1 VILNNAMKNIKTRY
15 YLEPKTNKV
24 EERTKPELIMAEINY
39 GYATITPKGA
49 KRHKPTRFSLQV
61 TILPNRFGKPE
72 TNYKFDEGVFKKANK
87 NDATVRNRMLNFE
100 TALNEIASTHIT
112 NRTIPTPKELND
124 ALAERLRPEVVKA
137 PKEGILSYLYRK
149 IEKERANSS
158 KSMKTSK
165 AENTIK
171 TYVTL
176 SHLIENYELATNT
189 KLMFEALDSN
199 KYWHIWDV
207 LDDIFKGVVEVDNP
221 NQPKKQRKQPEGYRV
236 SSLRKHQRTFITT
249 LREASREGYK
259 TPLDVH
265 DENLLL
271 NKVEASKDFYVEVDE
286 LQKVISTDVSFDP
299 DLQSAKDYLIVAC
312 LTGSRYESMEELH
325 DLKIEHYKDNK
336 YDFKYIHSKHNK
348 TKTEVCIPLL
358 KPILQVIKVSGKL
371 PQVTDN
377 AGINKNLKELFKHI
391 GLNRMVTKK
400 KITYSSGKSESQVPM
415 CNLISTHDCRGTF
428 YSNLYQLG
436 VSETVIDNI
445 THPDRNPNNTMA
457 KVYNKTTM
465 LAKAKMF
472 VDEIKKVKSDIYTF

>member
-1 VILNNAMKNIKTRY
+1 MKNIKTRY
-15 YLEPKTNKV
+15 YLEPKANKV
-24 EERTKPELIMAEINY
+24 ENRTKPELVMAEINY
-39 GYATITPKGA
+39 GYATITPKGE
-49 KRHKPTRFSLQV
+49 KRHKPARFSLQV

-72 TNYKFDEGVFKKANK
+72 TNYKFDEALFKKATK

-112 NRTIPTPKELND
+112 NRTIPTPKELNYT
-124 ALAERLRPEVVKA
+124 LAERLRPEVVKA
-137 PKEGILSYLYRK
+137 PKEGVLSYLYRK
-149 IEKERANSS
+149 IEKERANSG

-171 TYVTL
+171 TYVTF

-207 LDDIFKGVVEVDNP
+207 LDDILKGVVEVVNP
-221 NQPKKQRKQPEGYRV
+221 NQPKKQRKQPEGYLV

-259 TPLDVH
+259 TSLDVH
-265 DENLLL
+265 DKNLLL

-312 LTGSRYESMEELH
+312 LTGLRYESMEELH
-325 DLKIEHYKDNK
+325 GLNIEHYKDDK

-358 KPILQVIKVSGKL
+358 KPALQVIKVNGKL

-377 AGINKNLKELFKHI
+377 AGVNKNLKELFKYI
-391 GLNRMVTKK
+391 GLNRLVKQTKVTYRSGI
-400 KITYSSGKSESQVPM
+400 ITSTLPIS
-415 CNLISTHDCRGTF
+415 NLISTHDCKGTF

-445 THPDRNPNNTMA
+445 THPDRKPNNAMA
-457 KVYNKTTM
+457 RVYNKTTM

-472 VDEIKKVKSDIYTF
+472 VDEVLKIESDIYTF